1 MSHARVAPSQMVT
14 NRRGTGCV
22 NRPLQAAKHGM
33 FIGKLRL
40 FISFIALGTA
50 GSAMALGFGD
60 FRASALL
67 GQSLNLALPVSLA
80 EGETLT
86 SNCVSAEIQSGDSRL
101 QPGTVRARVTQ
112 GRDATEAVI
121 RISTTVAI
129 DEPVVNVTI
138 SAGCPTRITR
148 TLVLLADPPL
158 VSVAAAATE
167 GATPGAATA
176 QGTGQGGAGTVTPLP
191 PARAARPA
199 TPPRAARSAPA
210 RNAAPA
216 GDGVPAQQSTAAKPR
231 PRSRPSASAATPAPR
246 APAADERPRLSLDG
260 GQVAATAPAVLAAE
274 AQASAARQAT
284 LIAEAAASAAQQR
297 MKDMEGEVARLRA
310 DAKAQTE
317 ALIELRKQI
326 AQDRNRPAE
335 AGWLMPAL
343 MALAGLLGATALW
356 LAWQLRQQQNVRV
369 TQRDAW
375 YERAA
380 PASVAQSMAGDNDDE
395 DSDFAGAVPS
405 RIPLTLPPPPASLP
419 KPRPVINPPSI
430 HPPSMFD
437 TRAGGLDS
445 MISPPT
451 MPAHTNVTLPLG
463 QRVDDDSSRA
473 MSVDEQ
479 IDLEQQADFFIAL
492 GHDESAID
500 LLMAHLRSTGGGTP
514 LPFLKLLEIHGRR
527 GDREAYE
534 RTRVRFNQ
542 RFNSVAPEWQ
552 ADPKIGRS
560 LEDYPLVVGR
570 IQTAWP
576 TPLDAM
582 AELEALLF
590 RRGAGSEMFE
600 LPAYQEVL
608 FLYQLARDLHQAS
621 QPDNSNDVDVLLPI
635 MTEPA
640 PLGDGAISLRP
651 EFNGGQAMTLDFELD
666 AAQLAQGDKPMLE
679 LDLGGDDDA
688 PPKGDKPDPGK
699 RLT

>member
-1 MSHARVAPSQMVT
+1 
-14 NRRGTGCV
+14 
-22 NRPLQAAKHGM
+22 M

-40 FISFIALGTA
+40 SIIFIALGMA
-50 GSAMALGFGD
+50 GPALALGFGD
-60 FRASALL
+60 FRATALL
-67 GQSLNLALPVSLA
+67 GQPLNLALPVSLG

-86 SNCVSAEIQSGDSRL
+86 SSCVSAEVQSGDLRL

-112 GRDATEAVI
+112 GRDGSEAVI

-129 DEPVVNVTI
+129 DEPVVNVTV
-138 SAGCPTRITR
+138 SAGCPPRITR

-158 VSVAAAATE
+158 VSVAAA
-167 GATPGAATA
+167 PGAAPEGA
-176 QGTGQGGAGTVTPLP
+176 AASQGMMPSEATSATPLP
-191 PARAARPA
+191 PVRAARPA
-199 TPPRAARSAPA
+199 TPPRAARTAPT
-210 RNAAPA
+210 RTIAPA
-216 GDGVPAQQSTAAKPR
+216 GEAATAQTAAATPR
-231 PRSRPSASAATPAPR
+231 PRSRPSAGAAAPPPK
-246 APAADERPRLSLDG
+246 APAAEQRPRLQLDG

-297 MKDMEGEVARLRA
+297 MKDMESEVARLRA

-356 LAWQLRQQQNVRV
+356 LAWQLRQKQNVKV

-380 PASVAQSMAGDNDDE
+380 PASVANSMAGDREE
-395 DSDFAGAVPS
+395 DSDYPGVAPS
-405 RIPLTLPPPPASLP
+405 RIPSTLPPPPP
-419 KPRPVINPPSI
+419 PTPRPSIN
-430 HPPSMFD
+430 PPSMFD

-451 MPAHTNVTLPLG
+451 MPAHTNVTLPLSG
-463 QRVDDDSSRA
+463 QRAEDDPSRA

-500 LLMAHLRSTGGGTP
+500 LLMAHLRSTGGGGTP

-552 ADPKIGRS
+552 ADPQSGRA

-608 FLYQLARDLHQAS
+608 FLYQLARDLHQAT

-640 PLGDGAISLRP
+640 PLVDGAINLLP
-651 EFNGGQAMTLDFELD
+651 EFNGGQAMTLDFDLD
-666 AAQLAQGDKPMLE
+666 PAKLAESDKPMLE
-679 LDLGGDDDA
+679 LDLGSDDDA
-688 PPKGDKPDPGK
+688 PPAGDKPDPGK

>member
-1 MSHARVAPSQMVT
+1 
-14 NRRGTGCV
+14 
-22 NRPLQAAKHGM
+22 M

-40 FISFIALGTA
+40 SITFIALAMA
-50 GSAMALGFGD
+50 GPAMALGFGD
-60 FRASALL
+60 FRANPLL
-67 GQSLNLALPVSLA
+67 GQPLNLALPVSLA

-86 SNCVSAEIQSGDSRL
+86 SECASAEVQSGDSRL
-101 QPGTVRARVTQ
+101 QPGTVRVRVTQ
-112 GRDATEAVI
+112 GRDGSEAII
-121 RISTTVAI
+121 RVSTTVAI
-129 DEPVVNVTI
+129 DEPVINITV

-158 VSVAAAATE
+158 VTVAAA
-167 GATPGAATA
+167 PGAAPESAPSSAASSRGAA
-176 QGTGQGGAGTVTPLP
+176 QAGAAGTTPLP
-191 PARAARPA
+191 ATRAARPA
-199 TPPRAARSAPA
+199 TPTRATRAAAPRNVA
-210 RNAAPA
+210 RAGEGTAPQTTEAA
-216 GDGVPAQQSTAAKPR
+216 PR
-231 PRSRPSASAATPAPR
+231 PRGRPSATAAAAPPKAAATE
-246 APAADERPRLSLDG
+246 ERPRLQLDG

-274 AQASAARQAT
+274 AQASAARGAAVV
-284 LIAEAAASAAQQR
+284 AEAAASAAQQR
-297 MKDMEGEVARLRA
+297 MKDMEAEVARLRA
-310 DAKAQTE
+310 DAKAQTD

-343 MALAGLLGATALW
+343 LAVAGLLGATALW
-356 LAWQLRQQQNVRV
+356 LAWRLRQQQQLRV

-380 PASVAQSMAGDNDDE
+380 PASVAHSMAGARDE
-395 DSDFAGAVPS
+395 DSDYDAAVPS
-405 RIPLTLPPPPASLP
+405 RIPSTLPPPPLPAP
-419 KPRPVINPPSI
+419 KPTVN
-430 HPPSMFD
+430 PPSMFD

-451 MPAHTNVTLPLG
+451 MPAHTTVTLPTSG
-463 QRVDDDSSRA
+463 QRLDDESSRA

-552 ADPKIGRS
+552 ADPKSGRA

-640 PLGDGAISLRP
+640 PLVDGAISLRP
-651 EFNGGQAMTLDFELD
+651 EFNGGQPMTLDFDLD
-666 AAQLAQGDKPMLE
+666 PAKLADSDKPMLE
-679 LDLGGDDDA
+679 LDLGADDEA
-688 PPKGDKPDPGK
+688 PPDGDKPGPGK
-699 RLT
+699 RLS